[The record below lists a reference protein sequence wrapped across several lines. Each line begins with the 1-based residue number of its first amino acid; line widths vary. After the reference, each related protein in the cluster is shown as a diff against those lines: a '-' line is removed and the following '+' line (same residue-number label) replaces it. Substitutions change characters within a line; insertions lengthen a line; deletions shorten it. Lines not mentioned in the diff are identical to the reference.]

1 MFDAIILAAAGV
13 MRLGLAER
21 IRARIDPAEML
32 PAPGQGALGIE
43 ICDGQ
48 PDMQRI
54 ADALADEST
63 AACVKAER
71 AFSRRLG
78 GSCHLPI
85 AGFAVSEAHQ
95 QFWLR
100 GLVASVDGTQIVSGE
115 CRGHWADAETL
126 GVALAET
133 LLAQGADALICQ
145 INAG

>member
-1 MFDAIILAAAGV
+1 MQQIADGLADAAASV
-13 MRLGLAER
+13 
-21 IRARIDPAEML
+21 
-32 PAPGQGALGIE
+32 
-43 ICDGQ
+43 
-48 PDMQRI
+48 
-54 ADALADEST
+54 
-63 AACVKAER
+63 CVRAER

-85 AGFAVSEAHQ
+85 AGFAVSEPKQ

-115 CRGHWADAETL
+115 CRGSWAEAETL

-145 INAG
+145 INGG